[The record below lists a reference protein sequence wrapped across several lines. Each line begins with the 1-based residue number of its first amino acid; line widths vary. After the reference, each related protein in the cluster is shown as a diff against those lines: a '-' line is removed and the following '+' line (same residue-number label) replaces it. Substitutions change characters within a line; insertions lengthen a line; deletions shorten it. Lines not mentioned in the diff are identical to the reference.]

1 MGSLSLVHWV
11 IVLAVVLLIFGPS
24 RLGQA
29 GKGLGEGIRALR
41 KGLSGEDDEPK
52 KLG

>member
-1 MGSLSLVHWV
+1 MSLIHWI
-11 IVLAVVLLIFGPS
+11 IVLVVVMLIFGPS

-41 KGLSGEDDEPK
+41 KGLSGEDDQPK
-52 KLG
+52 KLS